1 MDASGSY
8 DPDASGDYYRA
19 PRMTCWESSGNGTW
33 FFYDARGNKLIN
45 GITTDGWYTGADG
58 QWRQEL
64 GMACFAPGIYRSF
77 YVNENTE
84 NEKWEFS
91 VYTNMSWEDWTLHG
105 SSDKREVG
113 RVDYTYMDF
122 YNNPIYTKE
131 DMVLYNRICSWIN
144 GS

>member
-84 NEKWEFS
+84 NENGNS
-91 VYTNMSWEDWTLHG
+91 VSIP
-105 SSDKREVG
+105 V
-113 RVDYTYMDF
+113 
-122 YNNPIYTKE
+122 
-131 DMVLYNRICSWIN
+131 
-144 GS
+144 

>member
-1 MDASGSY
+1 MQETSSISRFA
-8 DPDASGDYYRA
+8 AFKIAR
-19 PRMTCWESSGNGTW
+19 RMFSSV
-33 FFYDARGNKLIN
+33 
-45 GITTDGWYTGADG
+45 
-58 QWRQEL
+58 
-64 GMACFAPGIYRSF
+64 SS
-77 YVNENTE
+77 VS
-84 NEKWEFS
+84 S

-113 RVDYTYMDF
+113 RVDYTYMDL